1 MVDAF
6 VAISSG
12 DGDVRL
18 MVSRMSLD
26 LMAGML
32 DVSGIVV
39 VKLVRMSSSSAILWV
54 FTGWCLKRM
63 FGRS

>member
-6 VAISSG
+6 VAMSSG

-18 MVSRMSLD
+18 RVSRMSLV

-32 DVSGIVV
+32 DVSGIIVV
-39 VKLVRMSSSSAILWV
+39 RLVRMSSSSAILGV
-54 FTGWCLKRM
+54 SLIGV
-63 FGRS
+63 